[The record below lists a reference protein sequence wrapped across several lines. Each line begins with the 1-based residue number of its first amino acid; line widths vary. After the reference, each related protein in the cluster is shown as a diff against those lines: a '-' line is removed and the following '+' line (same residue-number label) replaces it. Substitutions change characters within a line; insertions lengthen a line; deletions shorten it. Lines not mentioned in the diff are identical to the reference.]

1 MYEYQLSRYLAHERR
16 MEVLRF
22 AEEARRIAEAEK
34 TRPPKNPKPH
44 FSGIGRLL
52 RGLLSGSLG
61 IARPGA
67 GSVAA
72 KSAQLP
78 DPRRG

>member
-1 MYEYQLSRYLAHERR
+1 MYEYQLSRHLAHEHQ
-16 MEVLRF
+16 MEMRRF
-22 AEEARRIAEAEK
+22 AEEGRLIAEAEK
-34 TRPPKNPKPH
+34 LQPRKNRHLH
-44 FSGIGRLL
+44 FSGISRLL
-52 RGLLSGSLG
+52 RGLLSGSHG
-61 IARPGA
+61 IVRPGA